1 MNFESLWEA
10 EKSRLTALT
19 THSRDGL
26 EARREGS
33 SLLPNRVVVT
43 AAESVLPSAHFYVVV
58 RIERQGHRELAFP
71 ASLAV
76 EGAMGASSSLTT
88 AAYR

>member
-1 MNFESLWEA
+1 ML
-10 EKSRLTALT
+10 RLTTLT
-19 THSRDGL
+19 THSRDGPKS
-26 EARREGS
+26 RRKGS

-71 ASLAV
+71 ASLAMD
-76 EGAMGASSSLTT
+76 GAMGASTLLTS
-88 AAYR
+88 AA

>member
-1 MNFESLWEA
+1 MNCESLWEA
-10 EKSRLTALT
+10 KKKLRLTALT

-26 EARREGS
+26 KAS

-43 AAESVLPSAHFYVVV
+43 AAAAVLPSAHFYVVV

-71 ASLAV
+71 ASLAM